1 MKMCLVIGG
10 SGFIGRHVTR
20 LLCETGREVVVLGR
34 RQAPDRDLH
43 PSCRYISGDY
53 GDRAVLRPLLKPG
66 CEVIDLAYSTV
77 PKTSFDDPVFDLV
90 SNLPTSVGLFQ
101 AALEA
106 GASRVVVVS
115 SGGTVY
121 GPTSDLPIRE
131 DHATTP
137 VSPYGITKLTIDRY
151 AVMFHHTAGLPV
163 VVVRPANAYGEDQ
176 RAGTGQGF
184 IATAVASVLEGRE
197 IEIYGPEGA
206 IRDYI
211 HVADVAAGIVAALD
225 HGDNGEIYNIGT
237 GTGTSNAAIIK
248 MIGSLAENRGI
259 SVRTKILPRRRFD
272 VEANV
277 LDSTKLRLKSGWQA
291 AIPLEE
297 GLRVI
302 WRVRLEKKLMQSAS
316 NG

>member
-1 MKMCLVIGG
+1 MKKCLVIGG
-10 SGFIGRHVTR
+10 AGFIGRHVTR
-20 LLCETGREVVVLGR
+20 LLCESGREVVVLGR
-34 RQAPDRDLH
+34 RATADCDLAPG
-43 PSCRYISGDY
+43 CRYISGDY
-53 GDRAVLRPLLKPG
+53 SDRALLRQLLKRG
-66 CEVIDLAYSTV
+66 CEVIDLAFSTV
-77 PKTSFDDPVFDLV
+77 PKTSYDDPVFDLL
-90 SNLPTSVGLFQ
+90 SNLPASVGLFQ
-101 AALEA
+101 EAIDA

-121 GPTSDLPIRE
+121 GPTHDLPIRE
-131 DHATTP
+131 DHPTMP

-151 AVMFHHTAGLPV
+151 AMMFHHTAGLPV

-184 IATAVASVLEGRE
+184 LATAIALILDGRE

-211 HVADVAAGIVAALD
+211 HVADVAVGIVAALD

-248 MIGSLAENRGI
+248 RLGSLAADRAI

-277 LDSTKLRLKSGWQA
+277 LDSSKLRRKSGWQA
-291 AIPLEE
+291 ALPLSE
-297 GLRVI
+297 GLQRM
-302 WRVRLEKKLMQSAS
+302 WQARWEKRPSS
-316 NG
+316 R